1 MINIDEVISTPSL
14 ERDVG
19 IQKEERGFG
28 LYEMQGLRPTQE
40 DAAMARW
47 YSAHV
52 FAALSAQEIGRR
64 LWTTYKLLNQHCCRP
79 NFAGSTASTTV
90 YNGQDELI
98 TATLGDAV
106 AFAVVYLPNGQVHAV
121 TRLNKVIH
129 HPDDDKERF
138 AKAGGVIVAGR
149 AQGLNGSLALSR
161 ALGDYEYSKLGVC
174 DDAHIDITNIHDLAS
189 EAIGKIQII
198 TTCDGFTDPA
208 SKQTKAGHEQW
219 LLQCLQAMQNPGNL
233 PEVKLANLLALNAFN
248 ANSQDNISVLVQT
261 VLKDQAFLIGVY
273 DGHGGTQTSSY
284 VAGHIGMVFEQQCA
298 LSPQEYAKQRLSA
311 DRYFEI
317 YYRDNKDESFY
328 QHMSAEKEEHTT
340 ELPKSGG
347 IGERLKRLFH
357 KKMN

>member
-174 DDAHIDITNIHDLAS
+174 DDAHIDITNS
-189 EAIGKIQII
+189 
-198 TTCDGFTDPA
+198 
-208 SKQTKAGHEQW
+208 
-219 LLQCLQAMQNPGNL
+219 
-233 PEVKLANLLALNAFN
+233 
-248 ANSQDNISVLVQT
+248 
-261 VLKDQAFLIGVY
+261 
-273 DGHGGTQTSSY
+273 
-284 VAGHIGMVFEQQCA
+284 
-298 LSPQEYAKQRLSA
+298 
-311 DRYFEI
+311 
-317 YYRDNKDESFY
+317 
-328 QHMSAEKEEHTT
+328 
-340 ELPKSGG
+340 
-347 IGERLKRLFH
+347 
-357 KKMN
+357 